1 MKKNKKITWYFISL
15 AALFAIVLFSCSK
28 DRIKANNAPKEYEEV
43 KINDYLD
50 SKKQEE
56 QEFIIDS
63 TTTAG
68 PIVGNQKT
76 QIWVNKDCLM
86 YPNGD
91 SVTFPFVVK
100 LVELYTPADMIYYR
114 MPTVSSDVI
123 LQTEGEIRL
132 RAFKGAGELVLRPG
146 CSPRIIMPSKAPLKD
161 MRVFYGFSAS
171 TFVDW
176 TDNPS
181 SLGINTTIS
190 PIFKT
195 DSLGYNAFIAKLGW
209 INCGLQK
216 GGVTNHVL
224 NFTSTTDVLTNVD
237 IFIYFP
243 DTKTVMQAYNSA
255 SGSIPDGSK
264 VKIIALGVDK
274 NGDLFSFSQ
283 GVIVN
288 TTGPIDITL
297 AATTDGDF
305 TALLNG
311 L

>member
-1 MKKNKKITWYFISL
+1 MRKNKKITCCSVSL
-15 AALFAIVLFSCSK
+15 LALLAIVLFSCSK
-28 DRIKANNAPKEYEEV
+28 DRIKTNNAPKEYEAAN
-43 KINDYLD
+43 INDYLD
-50 SKKQEE
+50 SKKQIE
-56 QEFIIDS
+56 QEFVIDS
-63 TTTAG
+63 TAKPD

-76 QIWVNKDCLM
+76 HIWLNKECLM
-86 YPNGD
+86 FSNGD
-91 SVTFPFVVK
+91 TITYPYVVK

-114 MPTVSSDVI
+114 MPTVASDVI

-132 RAFKGAGELVLRPG
+132 RAFKNNVELVLKPG

-176 TDNPS
+176 TDNPA

-195 DSLGYNAFIAKLGW
+195 DTLGYNAFIAKLGW

-216 GGVTNHVL
+216 GGTINHIL

-237 IFIYFP
+237 IFLYFP

-264 VKIIALGVDK
+264 VKIVALGVNK

-288 TTGPIDITL
+288 TSGPIDITL
-297 AATTDGDF
+297 AATTDSDF
-305 TALLNG
+305 TNLLNG

>member
-1 MKKNKKITWYFISL
+1 MKKNKKIIWPYISL
-15 AALFAIVLFSCSK
+15 VALFAVLLFSCSK
-28 DRIKANNAPKEYEEV
+28 DRIKTNSAPKEYEAT

-50 SKKQEE
+50 SKKQKE

-63 TTTAG
+63 TGTG
-68 PIVGNQKT
+68 PIIGNQKT
-76 QIWVNKDCLM
+76 QIWANKDCLM
-86 YPNGD
+86 KANGD
-91 SVTFPFVVK
+91 SITFPFVVK

-114 MPTVSSDVI
+114 MPTVASDVI

-132 RAFKGAGELVLRPG
+132 RAFKDNVELVLRPG
-146 CSPRIIMPSKAPLKD
+146 CSPRIVMPSKAPLKD

-181 SLGINTTIS
+181 SLGITTTIS

-216 GGVTNHVL
+216 GGTTNHIL

-237 IFIYFP
+237 IFLYFP
-243 DTKTVMQAYNSA
+243 DTKTVMQVYNGT

-264 VKIIALGVDK
+264 VKIVALGVDK

>member
-1 MKKNKKITWYFISL
+1 MKKNKKITWGSISL
-15 AALFAIVLFSCSK
+15 IALFTIVLYSCSK
-28 DRIKANNAPKEYEEV
+28 DRIKTNTTPKEYEET

-50 SKKQEE
+50 SKKQKE

-63 TTTAG
+63 TGTG

-76 QIWVNKDCLM
+76 QIWSNKDCLM
-86 YPNGD
+86 FPNGD

-114 MPTVSSDVI
+114 MPTVASDVI
-123 LQTEGEIRL
+123 LQTGGEICL
-132 RAFKGAGELVLRPG
+132 RAFKNNTELILRPG

-176 TDNPS
+176 TDNPA
-181 SLGINTTIS
+181 SLGISTTIS

-216 GGVTNHVL
+216 GAITNHIL

-243 DTKTVMQAYNSA
+243 DTKTVMQAYNTA
-255 SGSIPDGSK
+255 SGSIPNGSK

-283 GVIVN
+283 GVTVN
-288 TTGPIDITL
+288 TSGPIDITL

-305 TALLNG
+305 TSLLNS